1 MIVAGLDEV
10 GRGALAG
17 PLTVCAASFQ
27 IEGPWRDGREATVC
41 PILGVKDSKAFTSHA
56 ARQQVAARLEQ
67 HVALVDH
74 QYAQIEATAINVHGM
89 AWALRTAFERA
100 VNALTPAPD
109 LVLVDGNAG
118 ISGWSGPQQHKP
130 KGDSLWWPVSAASV
144 LAKVYR
150 DDLMDLL
157 DDEFPAY
164 GWKSNKG
171 YGTAAHIAALQQHG
185 ASALHRTQFVATAL
199 HTAAGKR

>member
-1 MIVAGLDEV
+1 
-10 GRGALAG
+10 
-17 PLTVCAASFQ
+17 
-27 IEGPWRDGREATVC
+27 
-41 PILGVKDSKAFTSHA
+41 VKDSKAYTSHA
-56 ARQQVAARLEQ
+56 TRKQVALRLEQ
-67 HVALVDH
+67 HAARVDH

-100 VNALTPAPD
+100 VNALSPAPD

-118 ISGWSGPQQHKP
+118 IPGWSGPQQHRP
-130 KGDSLWWPVSAASV
+130 KADVLWWPVSAASV

-157 DDEFPAY
+157 DQEFPVY
-164 GWKSNKG
+164 GWKTSKG

-185 ASALHRTQFVATAL
+185 ATVLHRTQFVATAL
-199 HTAAGKR
+199 HTAAGKP